1 MIRKAEQM
9 EYEIK
14 ESLRGGKGCVKMT
27 TLLSPGEFKGKAR
40 LVARITIGPG
50 CSIGPHVHEGEEE
63 IFYIL
68 SGEADFDDNGQAR
81 RLRAGDVCLTVG
93 GERHSI
99 ANAGDVPLDL
109 LATILL
115 Y

>member
-9 EYEIK
+9 AYEIK
-14 ESLRGGKGCVKMT
+14 ESLRGGNGCVKLT
-27 TLLSPGEFKGKAR
+27 TLLSPGEYQGKAR
-40 LVARITIGPG
+40 MVARITIGPG

-68 SGEADFDDNGQAR
+68 SGAADFDDNGTVQ
-81 RLRAGDVCLTVG
+81 RLNPGDVCLTVG

-99 ANAGDVPLDL
+99 ANAGSETLEL